1 MSLRQPS
8 PKRKGDDA
16 NQGTVD
22 ACQTDALDDVD
33 KMRLRATLP
42 DEVTAVAENAVEEAQ
57 DGADC
62 CAEHTRVDT
71 REPPAASKHDERRT
85 DELQTGQNE
94 EESDRSSELIEGVF
108 HSPESLLQP
117 NGSRLS
123 CGQQARRPN
132 ECWTTV
138 RARYGTTTLIPL
150 KPIGPAASSAC

>member
-1 MSLRQPS
+1 MRSTSPRQPS

-62 CAEHTRVDT
+62 CAEQTRVDT

-123 CGQQARRPN
+123 CRRQARWRKSSGRQSVP
-132 ECWTTV
+132 
-138 RARYGTTTLIPL
+138 RQGTTLRLP
-150 KPIGPAASSAC
+150 